1 MHRTFT
7 RAALFAC
14 IVTILGC
21 PPPPPPDPTEVP
33 DASTRADGGDGGGDT
48 NPDASTGAPDASTG
62 APDASTGAPDASTG
76 SPDAST
82 DAGQQLPE
90 EWDGSYVPLP
100 ETGSNW
106 TDPGPL
112 SACAIT
118 SGNCADF
125 SSFDLSACDT
135 ASLANADTSG
145 QYLLTTRVLRTD
157 GSYNYMYAYTFGF
170 PSDGGTTAYY
180 NGLPTTELRQGNA
193 RLYTVQTAAFADGGT
208 RRNALVTCSAP
219 QAPEFNG
226 CMAFCRNGAIFNG
239 ATFTSDRLHWRAG
252 ETEASG
258 LELVSERR
266 VGIGYPVDVYVTQN
280 HAYVVSVNNP
290 RRGLVGGLSVF
301 DVSNKAAPVLVKTI
315 QMSGDTYWNG
325 VWAKGNALYVASQN
339 KLVVVFDITNPAD
352 PQFVRT
358 LGTGGHTV
366 FVDGN
371 RLYASAPTGV
381 HIYDVSTPTN
391 PVELARY
398 APVPGQYPHD
408 MFAVG
413 NRLYANFSSSGYFI
427 ADTSN
432 LNDIRTLGDYTYS
445 SFEQYSHANAVG
457 TFGGRTISFM
467 GGEGPGEHLRVLDIT
482 DPAAIVKIGEFQLR
496 PAVSIHNMLLV
507 GKKLYLSWYQEGVRV
522 LDVSN
527 PTRPTQVAYFNT
539 YRENDPNRGDYYDG
553 AIGIR
558 VPGDG
563 YIYTVD
569 TGRGLLILREK

>member
-1 MHRTFT
+1 MPRTFA

-14 IVTILGC
+14 IVTFLGC
-21 PPPPPPDPTEVP
+21 PPPPPSGPPEVP
-33 DASTRADGGDGGGDT
+33 DASTRADGGDGGGNT
-48 NPDASTGAPDASTG
+48 NPDASTGAPDAST
-62 APDASTGAPDASTG
+62 
-76 SPDAST
+76 
-82 DAGQQLPE
+82 DAGQPPTE

-106 TDPGPL
+106 TDPGAL

-118 SGNCADF
+118 SGNCEDF

-135 ASLANADTSG
+135 ASLANADISG
-145 QYLLTTRVLRTD
+145 LYLLTTRFLRTD
-157 GSYNYMYAYTFGF
+157 GGLSSMNAYPFGF
-170 PSDGGTTAYY
+170 ASDGGTTAYF

-193 RLYTVQTAAFADGGT
+193 RLFTVQSAAFPDGGT
-208 RRNALVTCSAP
+208 RRNTMVTCSAP

-226 CMAFCRNGAIFNG
+226 CMAFCRNGVITNR
-239 ATFTSDRLHWRAG
+239 ATFTSDRMHWRAG

-266 VGIGYPVDVYVTQN
+266 VDIGYPVDVYVTQN
-280 HAYVVSVNNP
+280 HAYVVSVNNT

-381 HIYDVSTPTN
+381 HIYDVTTPTN

-413 NRLYANFSSSGYFI
+413 NRLYANFSGSGYFI

-432 LNDIRTLGDYTYS
+432 LNDIRTLGDYSYAYD
-445 SFEQYSHANAVG
+445 QYSHANAVG
-457 TFGGRTISFM
+457 TFGGRTLSFM

-482 DPAAIVKIGEFQLR
+482 DPANIVKIGEFQLR

-507 GKKLYLSWYQEGVRV
+507 GRKLYLSWYQEGVRV

-539 YRENDPNRGDYYDG
+539 YREGDPNRGDYYDG

>member
-1 MHRTFT
+1 MLRTFT

-14 IVTILGC
+14 IVTFLGC
-21 PPPPPPDPTEVP
+21 PPPPPPVEET
-33 DASTRADGGDGGGDT
+33 
-48 NPDASTGAPDASTG
+48 
-62 APDASTGAPDASTG
+62 PDASTG

-82 DAGQQLPE
+82 DAGQQPTE

-112 SACAIT
+112 SACAIPG
-118 SGNCADF
+118 GNCEDF
-125 SSFDLSACDT
+125 STFNLSGCDT

-145 QYLLTTRVLRTD
+145 QYLLTSRFQRTD
-157 GSYNYMYAYTFGF
+157 GSYSSMWAYPFGF
-170 PSDGGTTAYY
+170 ASDGGTTAYLS
-180 NGLPTTELRQGNA
+180 GQPTTELRNGNA
-193 RLYTVQTAAFADGGT
+193 RLFTVQTAAFADGGT
-208 RRNALVTCSAP
+208 RRTAMVTCSAP
-219 QAPEFNG
+219 QAPEFTG
-226 CMAFCRNGAIFNG
+226 CLALCRNGVTTSR
-239 ATFTSDRLHWRAG
+239 ATFASNRLQWRAG

-258 LELVSERR
+258 LELVSEKR
-266 VGIGYPVDVYVTQN
+266 VDIGYPADVYVTQN
-280 HAYVVSVNNP
+280 HAYVVSLNIA

-325 VWAKGNALYVASQN
+325 VWAKGNALYVASQS

-358 LGTGGHTV
+358 LGTGNGHTV

-371 RLYASAPTGV
+371 RLYATGGLSGV
-381 HIYDVSTPTN
+381 HIYDVTTPTN
-391 PVELARY
+391 PIEVARY
-398 APVPGQYPHD
+398 APVSDASPHD
-408 MFAVG
+408 MFAAG
-413 NRLYANFSSSGYFI
+413 NRLYVNYAGAGYFI
-427 ADTSN
+427 ADTSD
-432 LNDIRTLGDYTYS
+432 LNNIRTLGDYTYS
-445 SFEQYSHANAVG
+445 SSEQYSHANAV
-457 TFGGRTISFM
+457 TTLGGRTISFM

-482 DPAAIVKIGEFQLR
+482 DPTRIVKIGEFQLR
-496 PAVSIHNMLLV
+496 APISIHNMVLV
-507 GKKLYLSWYQEGVRV
+507 GRKLYLSWYQEGVRV